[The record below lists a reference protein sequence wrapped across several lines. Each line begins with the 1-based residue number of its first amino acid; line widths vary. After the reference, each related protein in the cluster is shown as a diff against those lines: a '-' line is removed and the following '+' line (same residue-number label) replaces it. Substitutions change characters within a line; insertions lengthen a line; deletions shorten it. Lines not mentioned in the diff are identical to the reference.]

1 MRVPAQIH
9 SRNALLPLKRN
20 AAPQARR
27 CLCTSGVD
35 GTGRRSASRT
45 TAKARQRLRLSVAAD
60 LTRRQ
65 LRDAAQ
71 ECVAQAGTVADD
83 ACGAWDAS
91 RHSAASCIRTS

>member
-9 SRNALLPLKRN
+9 SRNAVLPLKRN

-35 GTGRRSASRT
+35 STGRRSASRT
-45 TAKARQRLRLSVAAD
+45 TAKARQRLRSSVAAD

-65 LRDAAQ
+65 LRGAAP

-83 ACGAWDAS
+83 ACGAREAS
-91 RHSAASCIRTS
+91 CHSATSYIHAS